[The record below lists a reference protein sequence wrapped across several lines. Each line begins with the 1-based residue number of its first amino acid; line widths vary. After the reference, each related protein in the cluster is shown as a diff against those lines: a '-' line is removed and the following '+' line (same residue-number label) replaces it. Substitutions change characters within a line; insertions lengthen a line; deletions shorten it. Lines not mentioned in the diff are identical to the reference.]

1 MTAKKYLKELGW
13 EIDEKNC
20 MAKYKDTNRYVS
32 WRNFPCIDIYEY
44 YDGGLYYMHFGSF
57 LTFAEYKLFMEYFEQ
72 ESSEIKNKE

>member
-32 WRNFPCIDIYEY
+32 WGNFPCIDIYY
-44 YDGGLYYMHFGSF
+44 YVDGGLYYMHSASF
-57 LTFAEYKLFMEYFEQ
+57 LTFTEYKLFMEYFEQ
-72 ESSEIKNKE
+72 ENLEAKSKE